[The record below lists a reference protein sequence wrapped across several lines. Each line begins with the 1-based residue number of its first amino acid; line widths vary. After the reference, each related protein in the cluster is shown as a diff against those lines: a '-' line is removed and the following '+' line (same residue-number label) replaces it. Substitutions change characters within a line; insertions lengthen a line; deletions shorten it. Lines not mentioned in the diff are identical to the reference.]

1 MFCDVV
7 NLLGNGV
14 FIVANGYRFVLSRV
28 RDDLDQTANLRLV
41 VQTHAE
47 QLCEGKHDIEPSCD
61 EA

>member
-1 MFCDVV
+1 MVPDWHGLV
-7 NLLGNGV
+7 LGGV
-14 FIVANGYRFVLSRV
+14 G
-28 RDDLDQTANLRLV
+28 DDLDQAANLRLV